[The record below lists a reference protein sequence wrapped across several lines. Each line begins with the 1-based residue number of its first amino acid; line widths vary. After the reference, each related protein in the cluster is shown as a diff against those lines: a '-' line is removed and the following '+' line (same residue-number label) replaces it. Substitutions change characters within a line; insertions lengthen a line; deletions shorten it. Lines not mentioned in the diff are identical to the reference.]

1 MELVVGV
8 DAGGTASTA
17 VVATTGGTVVGR
29 GRSGPGNPLTAGA
42 GNAAAAVAAA
52 VESALGEHSP
62 ALVRAATLGIA
73 GPATAAQFAPA
84 LAALGVTGPVTV
96 VGDVVTAFAAGSPAT
111 SGAVLIAGTGAIAAA
126 VHAGAVVRTADG
138 LGWLLG
144 DEGSGRWLG
153 LQAVRVA
160 VRDWSAPLAAQIAAR
175 AGVTSAD
182 DLVYWAQALPWE
194 QIGALAPLVCAA
206 ARGGDTH
213 ASAIVGQAVSHL
225 VRTLDDLGAD
235 GPVVLGGGLLA
246 CDTPVRDGVLA
257 TLHARGRRPST
268 GRDPAAGAAWLA
280 ARPLTTLTP
289 AALHEALL
297 GRP

>member
-1 MELVVGV
+1 M
-8 DAGGTASTA
+8 
-17 VVATTGGTVVGR
+17 
-29 GRSGPGNPLTAGA
+29 
-42 GNAAAAVAAA
+42 
-52 VESALGEHSP
+52 
-62 ALVRAATLGIA
+62 
-73 GPATAAQFAPA
+73 
-84 LAALGVTGPVTV
+84 TGPVTV

-160 VRDWSAPLAAQIAAR
+160 VRNWSAPLAGQIAAR

-182 DLVYWAQALPWE
+182 EMVYWAQALPWE
-194 QIGALAPLVCAA
+194 EIGALAPLVCSA
-206 ARGGDTH
+206 ARAGDAH
-213 ASAIVGQAVSHL
+213 ASAIVAEAVTHL
-225 VRTLDDLGAD
+225 VQTLDDLGAE

-257 TLHARGRRPST
+257 TLRARGRHPRTSH
-268 GRDPAAGAAWLA
+268 DPAAGAAWLA

-289 AALHEALL
+289 AALHETLL
-297 GRP
+297 GSP

>member
-17 VVATTGGTVVGR
+17 VVATTGGAIVGR
-29 GRSGPGNPLTAGA
+29 GRSGPGNPLTAGS

-52 VESALGEHSP
+52 VRSALGGHSP

-73 GPATAAQFAPA
+73 GPAGAGQFTPA

-96 VGDVVTAFAAGSPAT
+96 VGDVVTAFAAGTPAT

-126 VHAGAVVRTADG
+126 VHADAVVRTADG

-153 LQAVRVA
+153 LQAIRVA
-160 VRDWSAPLAAQIAAR
+160 VRDWTAPLAAQIAAR
-175 AGVTSAD
+175 ARVGSAD
-182 DLVYWAQALPWE
+182 EMVYWAQALPWE
-194 QIGALAPLVCAA
+194 QIGGLAPLVCAA
-206 ARGGDTH
+206 ARAGDPH
-213 ASAIVGQAVSHL
+213 AAVIVAEAVAHL
-225 VRTLDDLGAD
+225 VHTLDELGAD
-235 GPVVLGGGLLA
+235 GPVVLGGSLLA
-246 CDTPVRDGVLA
+246 CDTPVRDGVLT
-257 TLHARGRRPST
+257 TLRARGRELRT
-268 GRDPAAGAAWLA
+268 GHDPAAGAAWLA

-289 AALHEALL
+289 PALHEALL